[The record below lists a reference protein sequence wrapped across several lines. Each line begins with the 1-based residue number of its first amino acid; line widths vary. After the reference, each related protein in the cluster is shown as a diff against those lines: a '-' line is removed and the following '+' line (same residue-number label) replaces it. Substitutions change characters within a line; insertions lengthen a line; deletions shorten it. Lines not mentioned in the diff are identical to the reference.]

1 MTTAEVMSDAG
12 WNLLGMATTRDGQ
25 IKLGDTSPAHVA
37 ASMGHAGFL
46 RVLHELGGAAALCHQ
61 DSTGWWPAHAAAKGA
76 KVRDAASPR
85 GHPSCLRVL
94 RELGGLD
101 AIRFGDNI
109 GETPAHIAA
118 EIGDAECLRVLLL
131 ELGGDASSPNEDG
144 VLPAHSSASNGHDE
158 CLRVIQGLGGE
169 AEASLWL
176 QDGLDERGQTT
187 AHRAASG
194 GHEAC
199 LALLHQMGG
208 ATFAKLCT
216 VRADARDYSGN
227 SHRKDCTPAHLAA
240 SNGHEGCLRF
250 LHGLGGEVAASL
262 ATAQDDR
269 GFTPAHD
276 AAEAG
281 HVGCL
286 RVLHEFAGKTFAAS
300 ALRFDDAS
308 LGHLASIQDCLD
320 ELRAL
325 RTLSWTQPARPYD
338 KISSRNFRGY
348 GSDTDVLSSP
358 ALLAARGGH
367 VDSLRFLMEIG
378 GADMF
383 FERLRHTS
391 VSLRWRVHL
400 CLHEFACLLSDP
412 SFLDLATK
420 RAWLSQTLREKVDDD
435 DFDAGLNLEVHRGSV
450 LEGVCAQL
458 GVEEQ
463 TGRVQA
469 EARGVRVTFRGEAAD
484 GDALRREWLGAASAE
499 MIDPACGLFL
509 SKDGGRTLQPNPE
522 SGSTHGADHLSY
534 FALLGR
540 IAGLALYHREQLD
553 VAWSPAF
560 LKAVLGSPMTVD
572 DVASADPEAG
582 DNLRKMRGYTA
593 EELEACGVTFEI
605 DSDESVVYDDSAKR
619 RRTSIELKPGGAE
632 IEVTRENLEEYLALY
647 AHHRLV
653 KSIEAQVGAVRE
665 GLGVFV
671 DDEVRATLRSCCTV
685 AEFQL
690 LLCGTKE
697 VDVDDWQGSA
707 RCGGGYTAASE
718 QVGWFWAEVRAM
730 TQEEQGK
737 LLHFCTGSVR
747 APATGFSA
755 LMGYQ
760 GQQQRFTIERDP
772 RGAERLPVASA
783 CFNKLL
789 LPAYVSRET
798 LAAKLRLAISL
809 SEGFQEA
816 AVAV

>member
-1 MTTAEVMSDAG
+1 M
-12 WNLLGMATTRDGQ
+12 
-25 IKLGDTSPAHVA
+25 PAHIA
-37 ASMGHAGFL
+37 AHHGHA
-46 RVLHELGGAAALCHQ
+46 
-61 DSTGWWPAHAAAKGA
+61 
-76 KVRDAASPR
+76 
-85 GHPSCLRVL
+85 SCLRVL
-94 RELGGLD
+94 GELGVMESSCMTQ
-101 AIRFGDNI
+101 FG
-109 GETPAHIAA
+109 GTTPAHLAA
-118 EIGDAECLRVLLL
+118 EKGHAQCLQVLHELQAVMSLIPNQDSVLPAHLAAREGHAECLRVL
-131 ELGGDASSPNEDG
+131 
-144 VLPAHSSASNGHDE
+144 H
-158 CLRVIQGLGGE
+158 GLGEGP
-169 AEASLWL
+169 AVSLWMK
-176 QDGLDERGQTT
+176 DERGRSA
-187 AHRAASG
+187 AHFAAKG
-194 GHEAC
+194 GHEGC
-199 LALLHQMGG
+199 LRLLHEVGG
-208 ATFAKLCT
+208 QAAATLWAAG
-216 VRADARDYSGN
+216 ADDSGE
-227 SHRKDCTPAHLAA
+227 HDGCTPAHLSAGE
-240 SNGHEGCLRF
+240 GHEGCLRF
-250 LHGLGGEVAASL
+250 LHEAGGLASASL
-262 ATAQDDR
+262 MTAQDGR
-269 GFTPAHD
+269 GYTPAHY
-276 AAEAG
+276 AASKG
-281 HVGCL
+281 HLVSL
-286 RVLHEFAGKTFAAS
+286 RVLHEVACKTLNPVIDRLTSPGMPKDAESIANAFSEMS
-300 ALRFDDAS
+300 AWKS
-308 LGHLASIQDCLD
+308 
-320 ELRAL
+320 
-325 RTLSWTQPARPYD
+325 LSWTQSIPPYD
-338 KISSRNFRGY
+338 R
-348 GSDTDVLSSP
+348 TDVIDDTPSSP
-358 ALLAARGGH
+358 AQLSTLEGH
-367 VDSLRFLMEIG
+367 VDCLRFLIQIG
-378 GADMF
+378 GA
-383 FERLRHTS
+383 TS
-391 VSLRWRVHL
+391 FLAAIRERVH
-400 CLHEFACLLSDP
+400 EGNFDDDDFGCLLSDP

-420 RAWLSQTLREKVDDD
+420 RGWLNQKLSEKVNDDD
-435 DFDAGLNLEVHRGSV
+435 DFDAGLNLEVDRESV

-469 EARGVRVTFRGEAAD
+469 EARGVRVTFQGEAAD

-509 SKDGGRTLQPNPE
+509 SKDGGRALQPNPE

-560 LKAVLGSPMTVD
+560 LKAVLGSPMSVE

-605 DSDESVVYDDSAKR
+605 DADDLVVYDDSAKR
-619 RRTSIELKPGGAE
+619 RPASIELKPGGAE
-632 IEVTRENLEEYLALY
+632 IDVTHENLEEYLALY

-653 KSIEAQVGAVRE
+653 KSIEEQVGAVRE

-671 DDEVRATLRSCCTV
+671 DDATRATLRSCCTV

-697 VDVDDWQGSA
+697 VDIDDWQGSA
-707 RCGGGYTAASE
+707 KYGGGYTAASE